1 MPNNNGTVGDASY
14 PLAAGTADT
23 PLADA
28 TIDGLLGYFAHWL
41 NVDLNAKLANMT
53 GVADEAVPSGST
65 YGYQPRA
72 AFVRN
77 SVPAL
82 YMWRETWTLEQRT
95 LLRFWK
101 RSEVKA
107 LWVFTSRELPHAFAG
122 VEGLANAVADV
133 LARATQQRA
142 HITYQPTGW
151 ATGTDIMTALGLL
164 ALGPAPN
171 GRFVTAGSLVP
182 TPGQRS
188 AMTSRAAG
196 TDGHRQ
202 RAFPCV
208 EARWEIVEEVGSART
223 LTDPDDVTR
232 EHLVGMYE
240 DGASI
245 LDRYND
251 APDGAED
258 L

>member
-1 MPNNNGTVGDASY
+1 MPNNNGSVGGVDY

-23 PLADA
+23 ALADPV
-28 TIDGLLGYFAHWL
+28 IDGLLGYFAHWL
-41 NVDLNAKLANMT
+41 NADLNAKLANMT

-65 YGYQPRA
+65 YGYEPKA

-77 SVPAL
+77 PVPAL
-82 YMWRETWTLEQRT
+82 YMWREQRIEAAT
-95 LLRFWK
+95 LLTYWK
-101 RSEVKA
+101 RSEVTA

-122 VEGLANAVADV
+122 VEGIANAVADS
-133 LARATQQRA
+133 LARATRQRS
-142 HITYQPTGW
+142 HITYTPTGW
-151 ATGTDIMTALGLL
+151 PQGTDIMTALGLL
-164 ALGPAPN
+164 SLGPPRN

-188 AMTSRAAG
+188 AMNARPAG

-208 EARWEIVEEVGSART
+208 EARWEIVEEVGSARN
-223 LTDPDDVTR
+223 LTDPEDVTR
-232 EHLVGMYE
+232 ESLVEMYE
-240 DGASI
+240 GGASI
-245 LDRYND
+245 LDRYLE